1 MVGYRRMGNTE
12 QNLGNVTSTSA
23 ILLHQLSDM
32 WKSPRGTVVRI
43 EALALLAIA
52 LSFFLAAFGS
62 FRRRS
67 GHWFIQKGILA
78 ANVLSLSLGTYSIGL
93 MQSSSVKSEV
103 YPFWAVSMLTLFCCI
118 DPVTAYGLEYKSQ
131 LWKMLYQ
138 LFLYCGYVL
147 LVSILT
153 ISSDIGYIAIGMLSA
168 ITFIKGFHR
177 SLALMMPSIER
188 DMIQMIAQVMA
199 AEVLGHSTRA
209 DDLNQLSCPDD
220 LIGYNYVVHW
230 PLDKSKAK
238 FLPAT
243 TTSSP
248 VDVVT
253 IDKILQC
260 NEVHFLSDVCLSF
273 SLSHLLQRRFYRLS
287 CLETKH
293 LVARKFVLEGLLL
306 SRDGAIDYKRAFKV
320 IEVELAFLYDT
331 FFTGNAF
338 LHYYQSKGTTIWG
351 LASITG
357 ICFVG
362 VAAVI
367 SGKTRSTQTPT
378 PGGTILVDTTTIDL
392 IITLVIFVS
401 LALLQF
407 WHLIRCWSSN
417 WARVAF
423 ACDYIKNGKQLS
435 HLMRLRRWV
444 LQRIDCDKSHLW
456 QNKLGQ
462 YSLIESITATEHNKL
477 LSMLGG
483 CLHQMCS
490 RFLGIL
496 GLQYIE
502 QAFREMLGVK
512 TGDAIELH
520 ADVKEAIVD
529 FIISRKCNL
538 QNWPSSLD
546 RIGCPVDRFL
556 FFPDHVVTI
565 MRGHIATCYCELVMR
580 KEKGFSVQD
589 EGAEEIVKKNHGVA
603 TALSKYCAYL
613 MVSAPRL
620 LHRDHLGTESVYNE
634 VAQAARMISLHGVND
649 KLEAMRRLGEDD
661 DDKSGWGPRIFLQGV
676 AFGKCLETMPK
687 RWEVLAEFWVGAL
700 LYAAPS
706 DNAED
711 HIECLAQGGEFITH
725 LWALFSHA
733 GILNWRGGS
742 TDYNEPPEL
751 SGSADD
757 SESTEELDGSAADAD
772 SAEE

>member
-1 MVGYRRMGNTE
+1 MGNME
-12 QNLGNVTSTSA
+12 QKLGSASATSA
-23 ILLHQLSDM
+23 TLLHQLSDM

-67 GHWFIQKGILA
+67 GHWSIQKGILA
-78 ANVLSLSLGTYSIGL
+78 ANVLSVSLGTYSIGL

-103 YPFWAVSMLTLFCCI
+103 YPFWALSLLTLFCCI

-153 ISSDIGYIAIGMLSA
+153 ISSDIGYIAISMLSA

-177 SLALMMPSIER
+177 SLALMMPSIQQ
-188 DMIQMIAQVMA
+188 DMTQMIAQVMA
-199 AEVLGHSTRA
+199 AEVLGHSTTT
-209 DDLNQLSCPDD
+209 DDSNQLTCPDN

-230 PLDKSKAK
+230 PLDKIKAK

-243 TTSSP
+243 SASSP

-253 IDKILQC
+253 MDKILEC

-287 CLETKH
+287 CAEKKKS
-293 LVARKFVLEGLLL
+293 VARKFVLEGLLR
-306 SRDGAIDYKRAFKV
+306 SRDGAVDYKRAFKV

-338 LHYYQSKGTTIWG
+338 LHYYESKGTTIWG
-351 LASITG
+351 LASIVG

-362 VAAVI
+362 VAAVV
-367 SGKTRSTQTPT
+367 SGTRST
-378 PGGTILVDTTTIDL
+378 PGGTIIVDTTTIEL
-392 IITLVIFVS
+392 ILTLVILVS

-407 WHLIRCWSSN
+407 WHLICCWSSN

-423 ACDYIKNGKQLS
+423 ACEYIKNGKRLS

-444 LQRIDCDKSHLW
+444 LQRIGCDKSHLW
-456 QNKLGQ
+456 RNKLGQ
-462 YSLIESITATEHNKL
+462 YSLIESITAKEHKL
-477 LSMLGG
+477 FSMLGG
-483 CLHQMCS
+483 CLHQVYS
-490 RFLGIL
+490 QIL
-496 GLQYIE
+496 VILRLQYIE
-502 QAFREMLGVK
+502 QAFRETLGVK

-529 FIISRKCNL
+529 FIISRECKL
-538 QNWPSSLD
+538 QNWPSTLD
-546 RIGCPVDRFL
+546 NRDGWNDSPHFL
-556 FFPDHVVTI
+556 FLPDHVVTI
-565 MRGHIATCYCELVMR
+565 MRLHIATCYCELVMR
-580 KEKGFSVQD
+580 KEGFSVQD
-589 EGAEEIVKKNHGVA
+589 EGAGEIVKKNRGVA

-620 LHRDHLGTESVYNE
+620 LHRDHLGTKSVYSE
-634 VAQAARMISLHGVND
+634 VAQAARSSLHGVND
-649 KLEAMRRLGEDD
+649 KLEAMRRLGEHEEPSDG
-661 DDKSGWGPRIFLQGV
+661 DKIFLTGV
-676 AFGKCLETMPK
+676 AFGKHLETMPK
-687 RWEVLAEFWVGAL
+687 RWEVLAELWVGAL

-711 HIECLAQGGEFITH
+711 HIGCLAQGGEFITH
-725 LWALFSHA
+725 LWALLSHA
-733 GILNWRGGS
+733 GILNWRG
-742 TDYNEPPEL
+742 NKFE
-751 SGSADD
+751 
-757 SESTEELDGSAADAD
+757 
-772 SAEE
+772 